1 MQILNIKHKLLN
13 DEINFS
19 EALNLIKKLPKPW
32 HTEEWK
38 SKRDKILKGD
48 CEQCGSDS
56 PPMVAQHLVQPP
68 SYKNIRNALFEIH
81 YNEELEKMS
90 FPDLDVSE
98 EDIEQFH
105 QQYTYRRSTCPECNG
120 ISIRK
125 RKTMLPE
132 YFCDQCKLGFDT
144 PYFIDYNE
152 LFGSEV
158 LTNERVRNYLISQNR
173 KSLEQD
179 FRKKLFKESEKQ
191 IGKKSVLMS
200 IEYHLKYIS
209 LNDVVT
215 FCKRCA
221 YKMDRQKK
229 LLCWNCKSQYFIY
242 LNRKCCYKC
251 YKTSNRKS
259 NPFQKVIINKAF

>member
-1 MQILNIKHKLLN
+1 
-13 DEINFS
+13 
-19 EALNLIKKLPKPW
+19 
-32 HTEEWK
+32 
-38 SKRDKILKGD
+38 
-48 CEQCGSDS
+48 
-56 PPMVAQHLVQPP
+56 
-68 SYKNIRNALFEIH
+68 
-81 YNEELEKMS
+81 MS

-179 FRKKLFKESEKQ
+179 
-191 IGKKSVLMS
+191 
-200 IEYHLKYIS
+200 
-209 LNDVVT
+209 
-215 FCKRCA
+215 
-221 YKMDRQKK
+221 
-229 LLCWNCKSQYFIY
+229 W
-242 LNRKCCYKC
+242 
-251 YKTSNRKS
+251 
-259 NPFQKVIINKAF
+259 PW